1 MITSS
6 SFDRSEP
13 EVLDDETDG
22 ADVAEREVT
31 FLPRRRR
38 QAVYA
43 APAVVSLWGDRFV
56 ASLSG
61 AELGTLHIA

>member
-13 EVLDDETDG
+13 EVLDDEAA
-22 ADVAEREVT
+22 ADVAERAVT

-61 AELGTLHIA
+61 SDLGALHTA